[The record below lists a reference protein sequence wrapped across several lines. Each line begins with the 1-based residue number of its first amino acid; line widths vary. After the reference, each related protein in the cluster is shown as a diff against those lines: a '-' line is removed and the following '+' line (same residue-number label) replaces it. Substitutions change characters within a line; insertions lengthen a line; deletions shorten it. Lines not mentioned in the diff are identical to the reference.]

1 MTVQVKPIEEMSV
14 AEVEAILEKKRNAA
28 AANEN
33 AERNAYLNLRE
44 STINEL
50 FTGALHLHT
59 EIVAFK
65 DKATVGLTTIY
76 ELLKVHSKRREN
88 YKGNFSIVSED
99 QTKKI
104 DFRFQEFGSFDER
117 ASEAVKHIY
126 DFIREKF
133 QGDQDAKL
141 LIENLL
147 KVKKGQLDVRRVQ
160 ELYAMENNFN
170 HSSWKLGLKL
180 LKESFQ
186 VKDSKTY
193 INFYQKDAQGQWE
206 LLPLNFSNI

>member
-1 MTVQVKPIEEMSV
+1 MEISTKTIDELSLTELEALVEE
-14 AEVEAILEKKRNAA
+14 KRNEAA
-28 AANEN
+28 KNEN
-33 AERNAYLNLRE
+33 EERNAYLKLRE
-44 STINEL
+44 ETILEL
-50 FTGALHLHT
+50 FFSASLIHQRLLN
-59 EIVAFK
+59 FK
-65 DKATVGLTTIY
+65 KDATASLSTIY
-76 ELLKVHSKRREN
+76 ELLKVHSKRRDN
-88 YKGNFSIVSED
+88 DKGNFQIVSED

-104 DFRFQEFGSFDER
+104 EFRFQEFGSFDER
-117 ASEAVKHIY
+117 ATEAVKHIY

-170 HSSWKLGLKL
+170 HESWKLGLKL
-180 LKESFQ
+180 LKESYQ

-193 INFYQKDAQGQWE
+193 INFYHKNGQNEWE